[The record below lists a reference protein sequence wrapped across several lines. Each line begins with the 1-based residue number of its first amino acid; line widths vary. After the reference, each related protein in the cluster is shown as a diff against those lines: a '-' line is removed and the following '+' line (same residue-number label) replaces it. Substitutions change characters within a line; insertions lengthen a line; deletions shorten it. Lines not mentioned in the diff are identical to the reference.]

1 MVEIEKKRKIC
12 TDAKRLSIMSLV
24 LSELTITRKMLY
36 VYMNKHTFIHKGHL
50 TTLHNSSPKLKKLME
65 ILSSIKSTDT
75 CLVFVDRRTTAK
87 ILYHYIK
94 VYNINDIT
102 FKKCIINY

>member
-12 TDAKRLSIMSLV
+12 TDVKRLTIMSLV

-36 VYMNKHTFIHKGHL
+36 DYMNIHTFIYKGRS
-50 TTLHNSSPKLKKLME
+50 TTLLNTSPKLKKLID
-65 ILSSIKSTDT
+65 ILSSIKITDT

-94 VYNINDIT
+94 VYNIN
-102 FKKCIINY
+102 

>member
-1 MVEIEKKRKIC
+1 M
-12 TDAKRLSIMSLV
+12 TLV

-36 VYMNKHTFIHKGHL
+36 DYMNRHLFIDKNHS
-50 TTLHNSSPKLKKLME
+50 TTLHNTSPKLKNLIDILTKLQ
-65 ILSSIKSTDT
+65 ITDT

-94 VYNINDIT
+94 VYIQ
-102 FKKCIINY
+102 KII